1 MKLILMAFLLSITF
15 HLLFL
20 FPLTKKENKQ
30 IDKIEKTEKKSTE
43 ITYVKLKKKEEPKKV
58 QIEEPKKI
66 EKTKIAQK
74 PEKTVKTK
82 TKPKEKTKKTA
93 TIKKTKPKKEV
104 PKKQIE
110 KTQKLQ
116 NRILQDQIVN
126 KQDSIQSR
134 TLEDFLSQ
142 SDKQEEQMI
151 NQVERLYGR
160 EFETFTKVQKAFIK
174 KNLNKFQAI
183 TQRVLNQM
191 GYPYIARKMR
201 LAGSNQV
208 SFLFHPNGDISN
220 LRITKSSGY
229 SIFDDYT
236 LDLIKIA
243 YKDYPK
249 PKTAT
254 KLIFDVNYRLY

>member
-1 MKLILMAFLLSITF
+1 MKLIIIAFLLSISL
-15 HLLFL
+15 HFL
-20 FPLTKKENKQ
+20 FIFPVKDKTQIKK
-30 IDKIEKTEKKSTE
+30 DSTEKIIKEKNTQ
-43 ITYVKLKKKEEPKKV
+43 IKYVKLKEKKQPKIVEPKKV
-58 QIEEPKKI
+58 E
-66 EKTKIAQK
+66 
-74 PEKTVKTK
+74 
-82 TKPKEKTKKTA
+82 TKKEVKKPIPQT
-93 TIKKTKPKKEV
+93 KKTKPKKIVKKKPEKKKTNIN
-104 PKKQIE
+104 KKQFE
-110 KTQKLQ
+110 KSKKLQ
-116 NRILQDQIVN
+116 NIILKEQIVN
-126 KQDSIQSR
+126 KEKSIQHK

-142 SDKQEEQMI
+142 SNPKEQKML

-201 LAGSNQV
+201 LAGENQV
-208 SFLFHPNGDISN
+208 SFIFHPNGDISN
-220 LRITKSSGY
+220 LKITNSSGY

-249 PKTAT
+249 PKTTT
-254 KLIFDVNYRLY
+254 KLIFDVRYRLY